1 MPVMNASPVVLA
13 APAPR
18 RSWWRRIALFL
29 LVAIVLL
36 VGFAPSILSWSPA
49 LRNALLRRL
58 TGDIRGTLT
67 VADLS
72 LGWFQPIII
81 TGVRLDPHNGGSG
94 PATAASEPLLTVE
107 RIESDRKLWQI
118 VTNQVEI
125 GGLRVERPN
134 VFIKLTDKSS
144 NYREVFEPVLKLK
157 PPPTLNVDVDVRVV
171 DGRLH
176 GLSVETQEPWEIT
189 GINIGVG
196 VRPEGKT
203 KSGKAE
209 LVVEKGTLVTRQ
221 PLTVGMCNDVLKYAA
236 PVLADAARTA
246 GLITIELDD
255 WRLPWNDFGN
265 GELSGR
271 LTMHSVVVGP
281 GPVVQ
286 TIIQRLNS
294 LPLIGD
300 LYRGLGLPST
310 VEIARESTVPFKML
324 AGGRIHHE
332 NLRFSVADVV
342 EVQSHGTVGL
352 DETLDL
358 QTALGIHPPRA
369 EERRLAILRV
379 LTSQPWPVNIRGT
392 LGKPEVDFSPLND
405 AWKQL
410 VFQKLPQD
418 WQSGRGSIGEQLLRG
433 ISGNTGLP
441 VDPETVGPLLQML
454 GPLLTQPSQGQPS
467 AQVPPTPNS
476 PNAPMPRDAT
486 PPTVPSPN
494 TSVDAGDPQSG
505 PRQLLPPQPAM
516 PLPTA
521 SATGPTTAEAIAD
534 GVGTAIDVLEALRAR
549 RQATLQNRQAQ
560 QPPIPGVPPG
570 MQPPP
575 VAPPPRR
582 PLLNGLRNLLEP
594 PPAQPSATSPPPVP
608 APPAANP
615 PASTAPAPRPKNPA

>member
-1 MPVMNASPVVLA
+1 MNASPVVLA

-72 LGWFQPIII
+72 LGWFRPIIV
-81 TGVRLDPHNGGSG
+81 TGVRLDPQTGGSG

-107 RIESDRKLWQI
+107 RIESDRTLWQI

-125 GGLRVERPN
+125 GGLRVERPS

-176 GLSVETQEPWEIT
+176 GLSMETQEPWEIT

-209 LVVEKGTLVTRQ
+209 LVVEKGTLVARQ

-255 WRLPWNDFGN
+255 WRLPWNDFGS

-294 LPLIGD
+294 LPLVGD
-300 LYRGLGLPST
+300 LYRGLNLPNA

-342 EVQSHGTVGL
+342 DVQSHGTVGL

-454 GPLLTQPSQGQPS
+454 GPMLGQSSQAQQQPQPN
-467 AQVPPTPNS
+467 NS
-476 PNAPMPRDAT
+476 AT
-486 PPTVPSPN
+486 PPNMPPPAASADVNDLQT
-494 TSVDAGDPQSG
+494 G
-505 PRQLLPPQPAM
+505 PRQPPPPQPAM
-516 PLPTA
+516 PLPTP

-560 QPPIPGVPPG
+560 QPPIPGAPPS

-594 PPAQPSATSPPPVP
+594 PPAQPTATSPPAVP
-608 APPAANP
+608 APPVANP
-615 PASTAPAPRPKNPA
+615 PASTTPAPKPKNPA